1 MELVATYLAGLPEGR
16 EAAAAEAFAIGQT
29 IGTWIPVPGI
39 TAAMR
44 RTHGG
49 RVVEVRK
56 GASTEFVGGEPAA
69 GRWVLRVGFPVVNFG
84 AQMPMLFTTLL
95 GNDPS
100 TSISARLVDLQLPP
114 AYVAQFPGPAHGI
127 AGWRSLTGVE
137 GRPLLLNMIKP
148 CTGYPP
154 RAGARFVRAVAAG
167 GVDLV
172 KDDELLAD
180 PAFSRVRERARA
192 YSAVLDDVSE
202 VTGQRPRY
210 IANVTTRARD
220 LEATAQ
226 AALEGGA
233 DALMVNVLAVGLDA
247 LASLIESTP
256 GTPVFAHTAGVET
269 FTGGA
274 QSGYGH
280 ALLIGR
286 LVRLVGAD
294 AVLLSTPFAARPLP
308 APAFRATVDGLREPW
323 GDLRASMPVVGGG
336 LTAATVRA
344 IVDAAGTDV
353 IIGIGG
359 AIQGH
364 PEGPAAGARV
374 VRAAIDAAIAGQG
387 PGSPL

>member
-1 MELVATYLAGLPEGR
+1 
-16 EAAAAEAFAIGQT
+16 
-29 IGTWIPVPGI
+29 
-39 TAAMR
+39 
-44 RTHGG
+44 
-49 RVVEVRK
+49 
-56 GASTEFVGGEPAA
+56 
-69 GRWVLRVGFPVVNFG
+69 
-84 AQMPMLFTTLL
+84 
-95 GNDPS
+95 
-100 TSISARLVDLQLPP
+100 
-114 AYVAQFPGPAHGI
+114 
-127 AGWRSLTGVE
+127 
-137 GRPLLLNMIKP
+137 MIKP

-192 YSAVLDDVSE
+192 YAAVLDDVSE
-202 VTGQRPRY
+202 LTGQRPRY

-220 LEATAQ
+220 LEATGQ

-247 LASLIESTP
+247 LAALVESTP

-269 FTGGA
+269 FTGA
-274 QSGYGH
+274 ARAGYGH

-308 APAFRATVDGLREPW
+308 EPAFRATVDGLRQPW
-323 GDLRASMPVVGGG
+323 GEVRASMPVVGGG
-336 LTAATVRA
+336 LTAAMVRA

-353 IIGIGG
+353 IIGVGG

-374 VRAAIDAAIAGQG
+374 VRAAIDAAVAGRG
-387 PGSPL
+387 PGSPP